1 MDWLWLLLVESLI
14 HHRQYL
20 WHGLCQC
27 ILSLLLLHHHPFTS
41 PRLWIIAVLPHHLP
55 RRAAAA
61 RWARPDLVALGASM
75 NPAVQV
81 LPAPSVVNARSHV
94 VGHLMI
100 VRIPPASEFVV
111 LSLFGYLD
119 WKNVVVCFFSICFLI
134 FNFFF
139 SFWHVKSQCARRSF
153 RCRYLDLKST
163 RASRGSK
170 RKWQVFVVLVWISW
184 RRGVCY
190 RYRFLNCFL
199 CFLAICPVVSLNA
212 STKNCAISI

>member
-1 MDWLWLLLVESLI
+1 MDWLWLLSVESLI

-27 ILSLLLLHHHPFTS
+27 ILSLLHHHPFTS
-41 PRLWIIAVLPHHLP
+41 PRLWIIAVLSHHLP
-55 RRAAAA
+55 KPAAAA
-61 RWARPDLVALGASM
+61 RWARPDLVVQGASM

-81 LPAPSVVNARSHV
+81 LPAPSVVNARLHV

-111 LSLFGYLD
+111 LSLFGYRLEML
-119 WKNVVVCFFSICFLI
+119 LI
-134 FNFFF
+134 FFF
-139 SFWHVKSQCARRSF
+139 VLTCQSQCARRSF

-170 RKWQVFVVLVWISW
+170 HKWKVFVVLVWISW
-184 RRGVCY
+184 RGFCY

-199 CFLAICPVVSLNA
+199 CCFNLAIARCKL
-212 STKNCAISI
+212 